1 MEVSVTA
8 LVVPAFVAGL
18 LTFLAPCT
26 LPLVPG
32 YLSFISGVS
41 AKDLQ
46 DPTKAQ
52 RANLKIFFNGLF
64 FVVGFSAVFVL
75 LGTLFGAGGIAL
87 GSYRYWLERVGGLFV
102 VLFGLFMLGALR
114 RIPAGIRLRLPF
126 LQVLESDHR
135 LRFPS
140 WLKPGHPSSALVFG
154 GTFALGWTPCVG
166 PILGAVLTLA
176 ATSGTIL
183 QGSLLLSV
191 FSLGLGIPFLIVAAS
206 VGSATGYLTKIA
218 KHLRVVEI
226 IGGIFLIFLGGLIL
240 FDKFQVWIAWSYRL
254 FPGLSEKLLNYL

>member
-114 RIPAGIRLRLPF
+114 RIPAGLRLRLPF
-126 LQVLESDHR
+126 
-135 LRFPS
+135 P
-140 WLKPGHPSSALVFG
+140 PAL
-154 GTFALGWTPCVG
+154 
-166 PILGAVLTLA
+166 
-176 ATSGTIL
+176 
-183 QGSLLLSV
+183 
-191 FSLGLGIPFLIVAAS
+191 
-206 VGSATGYLTKIA
+206 
-218 KHLRVVEI
+218 
-226 IGGIFLIFLGGLIL
+226 
-240 FDKFQVWIAWSYRL
+240 
-254 FPGLSEKLLNYL
+254 